1 VRRLAERQS
10 PLWVPTRLA
19 PAARVPPRV
28 ARHPQGR
35 AIPPRLNRHAP
46 SCPTAPGRPPAAEHA
61 WTEPDSTVP
70 ASYAL
75 GNHTLPHGGTLDER
89 AATDS
94 WLSSLQTPE
103 DLARA
108 LRELRR
114 RHARR
119 RSDTELTYREL
130 SATSGYAHSVIGDYF
145 TGKTLPPTDR
155 LDVLVVLLGATSEE
169 QKAFATARDRIEER
183 RRNAPPPVPSRQ
195 LPAATPHFVGRSA
208 ELAMLTALA
217 EAEAQTRVVVA
228 AITGM
233 AGVGKTTLALQWA
246 HQIAASFPDGQLHV
260 NLRGFD
266 PAAPAGQVD
275 PAEALRDFL
284 TALGVAAPQI
294 PPALDARAA
303 LYRSVLAGR
312 KVLIVLDN
320 AHDSAQVRPLLPGTP
335 GCLVLV
341 TSRNQLSGLV
351 ADGAR
356 PLALDVL
363 TPPEAHEF
371 LAARLGPARLAA
383 EPQAAAELIT
393 RCAYLPLALAIVV
406 ARAAAHP
413 AFPLQALA
421 AELRGDQARPATH
434 IPLAGSPPSP
444 GLPRTALAPDLPAP
458 LPGPDVL
465 DALGGFDQDTD
476 VRAVFSWSYR
486 ALTPGAARLFRL
498 LGLHPGPDIGA
509 ASAASMAGL
518 SPATARPLLAELAE
532 TSLAGERLPGRYALH
547 DLLRAYAAG
556 QARGADRP
564 PQRRTA
570 MHRVLDHYL
579 YSAVAAAGQID
590 PSRDPITLPR
600 LSAKVTPE
608 HPADRKEALAWYSAE
623 HPVLLGAIGLAAE
636 MGLDTHVWQLAWA
649 LWPVLYRQGYWHDQI
664 NVQRA
669 AVAAA
674 QRLENPQAQVFAH
687 RGLADT
693 YAELRRFDDAD
704 AHFRHA
710 LELSAQAGDQVGQA
724 RTEIGLGYMLERQ
737 GRYAEALDHSSRALD
752 LYRAASHQRGQARAL
767 STVGWLHALLGDY
780 PRTLATCQQALALL
794 EDLGDRYGQAATWD
808 SLGYAH
814 HHLDAYP
821 QAVTCYQR
829 SLTLWRDAGARY
841 GEATTLIRLGD
852 THHASAQPA
861 QASEA
866 WQLAITILDELGDP
880 DAEKARSKLA
890 ALPPAPD
897 A

>member
-1 VRRLAERQS
+1 
-10 PLWVPTRLA
+10 
-19 PAARVPPRV
+19 
-28 ARHPQGR
+28 
-35 AIPPRLNRHAP
+35 
-46 SCPTAPGRPPAAEHA
+46 
-61 WTEPDSTVP
+61 
-70 ASYAL
+70 
-75 GNHTLPHGGTLDER
+75 
-89 AATDS
+89 
-94 WLSSLQTPE
+94 
-103 DLARA
+103 
-108 LRELRR
+108 
-114 RHARR
+114 
-119 RSDTELTYREL
+119 
-130 SATSGYAHSVIGDYF
+130 VIGDYF
-145 TGKTLPPTDR
+145 TGKTLPSTDR

-208 ELAMLTALA
+208 ELAMLTGLA

-228 AITGM
+228 AIAGM

-246 HQIAASFPDGQLHV
+246 HQVAARFPDGQLHV

-275 PAEALRDFL
+275 PAEALCDFL

-294 PPALDARAA
+294 PPALGARAA

-320 AHDSAQVRPLLPGTP
+320 ARDSAQVRPLLPGTP

-351 ADGAR
+351 AEGAR

-363 TPPEAHEF
+363 TPTEAHEF
-371 LAARLGPARLAA
+371 LARRLGPARLAA
-383 EPQAAAELIT
+383 EPQAAAELVT
-393 RCAYLPLALAIVV
+393 RCAHLPLALAIVA

-413 AFPLQALA
+413 AFPLEALA
-421 AELRGDQARPATH
+421 AELRGAA
-434 IPLAGSPPSP
+434 S
-444 GLPRTALAPDLPAP
+444 APDPPALLPSAPPAP
-458 LPGPDVL
+458 DVLGPLLGAFPGPDVL
-465 DALGGFDQDTD
+465 DALAGPDPATD

-486 ALTPGAARLFRL
+486 VLTPGAARLFRL

-518 SPATARPLLAELAE
+518 SPATARPLLAEFAE
-532 TSLAGERLPGRYALH
+532 ASLAGERLPGRYALH
-547 DLLRAYAAG
+547 DLLRAYAAD
-556 QARGADRP
+556 QARGTDRP

-590 PSRDPITLPR
+590 PSRDPITPPP

-608 HPADRKEALAWYSAE
+608 YPADRKEALAWYSAE

-636 MGLDTHVWQLAWA
+636 IGLDTHVWQLAWA
-649 LWPVLYRQGYWHDQI
+649 LWPFLYRQGYWHDQI
-664 NVQRA
+664 TVQRA

-704 AHFRHA
+704 AHFRYA

-780 PRTLATCQQALALL
+780 PRTLATCQQALTLL

-821 QAVTCYQR
+821 QAVACYQR

-852 THHASAQPA
+852 THHAAADPA
-861 QASEA
+861 QAREA
-866 WQLAITILDELGDP
+866 WQLALAILDELGDP
-880 DAEKARSKLA
+880 DAEKTRSKLA
-890 ALPPAPD
+890 ALAPLPPAPD

>member
-1 VRRLAERQS
+1 M
-10 PLWVPTRLA
+10 T
-19 PAARVPPRV
+19 
-28 ARHPQGR
+28 
-35 AIPPRLNRHAP
+35 N
-46 SCPTAPGRPPAAEHA
+46 
-61 WTEPDSTVP
+61 
-70 ASYAL
+70 
-75 GNHTLPHGGTLDER
+75 
-89 AATDS
+89 S
-94 WLSSLQTPE
+94 WLSGLQSPE

-114 RHARR
+114 RHARG

-130 SATSGYAHSVIGDYF
+130 SAASGYAHSVIGDYF

-169 QKAFATARDRIEER
+169 QKAFATARDRIEELR
-183 RRNAPPPVPSRQ
+183 RHAPAQVPSHQ
-195 LPAATPHFVGRSA
+195 LPAATPHFIGRSA
-208 ELAMLTALA
+208 ELAALTGLVEP
-217 EAEAQTRVVVA
+217 EAAKAGAGVAVA

-246 HQIAASFPDGQLHV
+246 HHVADRFPDGQLHV

-284 TALGVAAPQI
+284 TALGVAAPQV
-294 PPALDARAA
+294 PPTLDARAA

-320 AHDSAQVRPLLPGTP
+320 ARDSTQVRPLLPGTP

-363 TPPEAHEF
+363 TTAEAHEF
-371 LAARLGPARLAA
+371 LASRLRPARLAA
-383 EPQAAAELIT
+383 EPAAAAELIA
-393 RCAYLPLALAIVV
+393 RCAQLPLALAIVA

-421 AELRGDQARPATH
+421 AELRGPAPRPGPEAPIRLPGTAPAPDPDVARPGA
-434 IPLAGSPPSP
+434 SP
-444 GLPRTALAPDLPAP
+444 APDLARPGAPPA
-458 LPGPDVL
+458 PDVL
-465 DALGGFDQDTD
+465 DALAGADPGTD

-486 ALTPGAARLFRL
+486 ALSPDAARLFRL

-509 ASAASMAGL
+509 AAAASLAGL
-518 SPATARPLLAELAE
+518 SPLRTRPLLAELADA
-532 TSLAGERLPGRYALH
+532 SLVGERLPGRHTLH
-547 DLLRAYAAG
+547 DLLRAYATD
-556 QARGADRP
+556 QARGTDRP
-564 PQRRTA
+564 PQRQAATR
-570 MHRVLDHYL
+570 RVLDYYL
-579 YSAVAAAGQID
+579 YSVMAAAAQID
-590 PSRDPITLPR
+590 PSRDPITLPS

-608 HPADRKEALAWYSAE
+608 YPADGKEALAWFSAE

-636 MGLDTHVWQLAWA
+636 AGLDTHVWQLAWA
-649 LWPVLYRQGYWHDQI
+649 LWPFLYRQGYWHDQI
-664 NVQRA
+664 TVQRA

-674 QRLENPQAQVFAH
+674 RRLQDPKAQVFAH

-693 YAELRRFDDAD
+693 YSELRRFDDAD
-704 AHFRHA
+704 THFRRA
-710 LELSAQAGDQVGQA
+710 LQLSAQSGDPVGQA

-752 LYRAASHQRGQARAL
+752 LYQAVDHRKGQARAL
-767 STVGWLHALLGDY
+767 STIGWLHALLGDY
-780 PRTLATCQQALALL
+780 PRALATCQQALTFL

-814 HHLDAYP
+814 HHLNAHA

-829 SLTLWRDAGARY
+829 SLSLWRDVGARY

-852 THHASAQPA
+852 THHAAAHPA
-861 QASEA
+861 QAREA
-866 WQLAITILDELGDP
+866 WQRALTILDELGDP

-890 ALPPAPD
+890 TLAPAPD
-897 A
+897 PGP

>member
-1 VRRLAERQS
+1 MRHHG
-10 PLWVPTRLA
+10 
-19 PAARVPPRV
+19 PPRR
-28 ARHPQGR
+28 AGR
-35 AIPPRLNRHAP
+35 RTPYTPGQNRTVTTAP
-46 SCPTAPGRPPAAEHA
+46 S
-61 WTEPDSTVP
+61 
-70 ASYAL
+70 YAH
-75 GNHTLPHGGTLDER
+75 GKRTLADGGTLDER
-89 AATDS
+89 VTTNS
-94 WLSSLQTPE
+94 WLSGLQSPE

-114 RHARR
+114 RHARG

-130 SATSGYAHSVIGDYF
+130 SAASGYAHSVIGDYF

-169 QKAFATARDRIEER
+169 QKAFATARDQIEEQR
-183 RRNAPPPVPSRQ
+183 RHAPPPLPSRQ
-195 LPAATPHFVGRSA
+195 LPAAPPHFVGRSA
-208 ELAMLTALA
+208 ELAVLTGLVDA
-217 EAEAQTRVVVA
+217 EAAGAAKAGATVAIA

-246 HQIAASFPDGQLHV
+246 HQVADRFPDGQLHV

-294 PPALDARAA
+294 PPSLDARAA

-320 AHDSAQVRPLLPGTP
+320 ARDSTQVRPLVPGTP

-341 TSRNQLSGLV
+341 TSRNRLSGLV

-363 TPPEAHEF
+363 AAAEAHEF
-371 LAARLGPARLAA
+371 LARRLGSARLAA

-393 RCAYLPLALAIVV
+393 RCAHLPLALAIVA

-421 AELRGDQARPATH
+421 AELC
-434 IPLAGSPPSP
+434 GS
-444 GLPRTALAPDLPAP
+444 APH
-458 LPGPDVL
+458 PGPDVL
-465 DALGGFDQDTD
+465 DALAGTDPGTD

-486 ALTPGAARLFRL
+486 ALSPDAARLFRL
-498 LGLHPGPDIGA
+498 LGLHSGPDIGA
-509 ASAASMAGL
+509 AAAASLAGL
-518 SPATARPLLAELAE
+518 SPSRARPLLAELAE
-532 TSLAGERLPGRYALH
+532 ASLIEERLPGRYTLH
-547 DLLRAYAAG
+547 DLLRAYAAD
-556 QARGADRP
+556 QARGTDRG
-564 PQRRTA
+564 PQRQAATR
-570 MHRVLDHYL
+570 RVLDYYL
-579 YSAVAAAGQID
+579 YSVMAAAGQID
-590 PSRDPITLPR
+590 PSSDPITPPR

-608 HPADRKEALAWYSAE
+608 NPADSKEALAWFSAE
-623 HPVLLGAIGLAAE
+623 HQVLVGAIGLAAE
-636 MGLDTHVWQLAWA
+636 AGLDTHVWQLAWA
-649 LWPVLYRQGYWHDQI
+649 LWPFLYRQGYWHDQI
-664 NVQRA
+664 TVQRA

-674 QRLENPQAQVFAH
+674 RRLQDPRAQAFAH

-704 AHFRHA
+704 THFRRA
-710 LELSAQAGDQVGQA
+710 WQLSAQAGDPVGQA

-752 LYRAASHQRGQARAL
+752 LYQAVGHQKGQARAL
-767 STVGWLHALLGDY
+767 STIGWLHALLGDY
-780 PRTLATCQQALALL
+780 PRALTACQQALALL
-794 EDLGDRYGQAATWD
+794 EELGDRYGQAATWD

-814 HHLDAYP
+814 HHLNAHA
-821 QAVTCYQR
+821 QAVSCYRR
-829 SLTLWRDAGARY
+829 SLSLWRDVGARY

-852 THHASAQPA
+852 THHAAADPA
-861 QASEA
+861 QAREA
-866 WQLAITILDELGDP
+866 WQRALAILDELGDP

-890 ALPPAPD
+890 ALLPAPD
-897 A
+897 SGP